1 MGRGDADRRRG
12 AGTLQ
17 SADEGT
23 PTGEPLATPAPCAE
37 QAVLGRSE
45 PAPERSELPP
55 ARNEALPGGS
65 EPTAGSRAP
74 RSRREEILDGAT
86 EMFAEHGFFGSSL
99 REIGKHIGIS
109 HSGMLHHFETKDAL
123 LEGVLERLEDQA
135 QSALERIP
143 ELRAGREALVRGL
156 VEIWDPASLHIQLLA
171 VLEAESVSEEHP
183 GRYRLARLRRVHEH
197 TLASCFLAFAGRGEL
212 HDGIDPEFAGRTL
225 LAAVLNL
232 AVREK
237 TVRSLQRQFHD
248 DAPIAELVRQ
258 VDTFLDH

>member
-1 MGRGDADRRRG
+1 MGRSGADRMDG
-12 AGTLQ
+12 AGALE
-17 SADEGT
+17 SADET
-23 PTGEPLATPAPCAE
+23 STSAARATSPPCAE
-37 QAVLGRSE
+37 HTVLGRSE
-45 PAPERSELPP
+45 PPLE
-55 ARNEALPGGS
+55 RNEAPPGSNEASPGS
-65 EPTAGSRAP
+65 NEPMPGSSAP

-86 EMFAEHGFFGSSL
+86 EMFAEHGFYGSSL

-123 LEGVLERLEDQA
+123 LEGVLERLEDHA

-143 ELRAGREALVRGL
+143 ELRAGREALVRGM

-258 VDTFLDH
+258 VDALLDH